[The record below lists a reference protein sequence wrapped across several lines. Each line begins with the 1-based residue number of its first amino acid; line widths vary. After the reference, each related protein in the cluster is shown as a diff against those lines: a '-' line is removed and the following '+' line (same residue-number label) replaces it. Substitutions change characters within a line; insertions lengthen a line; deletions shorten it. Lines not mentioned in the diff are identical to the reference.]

1 MSFNDKSLR
10 PHCRGIPPKQAKQAP
25 FLVVV
30 GGRGWGNCAFPGLI
44 AWLRMLHDAPVLLLF
59 HENITMNLGCYPMI
73 FPLYLVKSIH
83 FLMKSFFDIWIL
95 ILDRFHPHCWRIFS
109 TLPLGH
115 FHRSQLQNPK
125 WHPLHYT
132 KYWWQRWKSM
142 VHWDPKNAWNL
153 TKSGPKTFAGSVKKT
168 HRTSLGMMRP
178 EPPRKVWFAGMSA
191 YLCDREPGELG
202 AGRLGSFTASK
213 IEGTGHE

>member
-44 AWLRMLHDAPVLLLF
+44 AWLRMLHDAPVLLL

-83 FLMKSFFDIWIL
+83 FLMKSYKLIFESSFFFSIL
-95 ILDRFHPHCWRIFS
+95 SPLLENFLHSSR
-109 TLPLGH
+109 LGH
-115 FHRSQLQNPK
+115 FHRSQLQNPIYGT
-125 WHPLHYT
+125 HYT
-132 KYWWQRWKSM
+132 KYWWQR
-142 VHWDPKNAWNL
+142 
-153 TKSGPKTFAGSVKKT
+153 
-168 HRTSLGMMRP
+168 
-178 EPPRKVWFAGMSA
+178 
-191 YLCDREPGELG
+191 
-202 AGRLGSFTASK
+202 
-213 IEGTGHE
+213 

>member
-44 AWLRMLHDAPVLLLF
+44 AWLRMLHDAPVLLL

-83 FLMKSFFDIWIL
+83 FLMKSYKLIFESSFFS
-95 ILDRFHPHCWRIFS
+95 RFHPHCWRIFS
-109 TLPLGH
+109 TLPGWVIFTDH
-115 FHRSQLQNPK
+115 SF
-125 WHPLHYT
+125 
-132 KYWWQRWKSM
+132 
-142 VHWDPKNAWNL
+142 
-153 TKSGPKTFAGSVKKT
+153 KTRFMAPTTPSTGGNGEKVW
-168 HRTSLGMMRP
+168 SLGIQKM
-178 EPPRKVWFAGMSA
+178 
-191 YLCDREPGELG
+191 LG
-202 AGRLGSFTASK
+202 
-213 IEGTGHE
+213 I